1 VVKLDGT
8 QPNFGSYLIRSMF
21 RIIDRPVVAVIA
33 VAVTNKSQRFGDMV
47 AGTSVIQMNKRVSIK
62 DTILYQAV
70 KDNKIVYDQV
80 AMLSDADANTI
91 KEVLQFSKQQEQPQH
106 VSLLAEK
113 VKNKYGIHDVKQNDE
128 DFLNTFLTDYTHY
141 QFEK

>member
-1 VVKLDGT
+1 
-8 QPNFGSYLIRSMF
+8 
-21 RIIDRPVVAVIA
+21 
-33 VAVTNKSQRFGDMV
+33 MV

-70 KDNKIVYDQV
+70 KDYKIVYDQV